1 MYAAGTH
8 PTNHFGS
15 TAAVPDFRTPGTR
28 GEPRVGAIESAIS
41 KLRELIAT
49 GELAPGDRLPPE
61 PELAALVGVSRN
73 TLREAVRALIHAKVL
88 DVRRGDGTYV
98 TSLEPHL
105 LLSGLSFVVDLMQDR
120 TVLEL
125 SEVRRI
131 LEPAAIA
138 LAANRIDDKTMD
150 AVRES
155 FARMRQA
162 ETTEELVAEDM
173 EFHRLVIR
181 AAGNA
186 TLESLLEAL
195 VTRTTKGRV
204 WRAISGGGTKAWT
217 LAQHQVIVDALAA
230 RDAELARAASTLLV
244 AASDNWLRHLLGDT
258 TPPPATPVAAE
269 LGLEKRPR
277 RKAKRAGVT

>member
-1 MYAAGTH
+1 
-8 PTNHFGS
+8 
-15 TAAVPDFRTPGTR
+15 
-28 GEPRVGAIESAIS
+28 VGAIESAIT
-41 KLRELIAT
+41 KLRDLIAS
-49 GELAPGDRLPPE
+49 GELSPGDRLPPE

-125 SEVRRI
+125 IEVRRI

-138 LAANRIDDKTMD
+138 LAATRIDDKTVN
-150 AVRES
+150 AVREILE
-155 FARMRQA
+155 RMRNA
-162 ETTEELVAEDM
+162 ESTEELIAEDV

-186 TLESLLEAL
+186 TLESLLDAL
-195 VTRTTKGRV
+195 VTRTSKARV

-217 LAQHQVIVDALAA
+217 LAQHSVIVEALAA
-230 RDAELARAASTLLV
+230 RDGALAQAASTVLV

-258 TPPPATPVAAE
+258 TLPPAAPIDSGALV
-269 LGLEKRPR
+269 LEKPAPR
-277 RKAKRAGVT
+277 RAKRRASA

>member
-1 MYAAGTH
+1 M
-8 PTNHFGS
+8 
-15 TAAVPDFRTPGTR
+15 
-28 GEPRVGAIESAIS
+28 GAIESAIS
-41 KLRELIAT
+41 KLRDLIAS
-49 GELAPGDRLPPE
+49 GALAPGDRLPPE

-125 SEVRRI
+125 IEVRRI

-138 LAANRIDDKTMD
+138 LAATRIDDKTVD
-150 AVRES
+150 AIREILE
-155 FARMRQA
+155 RMRNA
-162 ETTEELVAEDM
+162 ETTEELIAEDM

-195 VTRTTKGRV
+195 VTRTTKARV
-204 WRAISGGGTKAWT
+204 WRAISGGGTQAWT
-217 LAQHQVIVDALAA
+217 LAQHSVIVEALAA
-230 RDAELARAASTLLV
+230 RDAALAQAASTVLV
-244 AASDNWLRHLLGDT
+244 AASDNWLRHLLADT
-258 TPPPATPVAAE
+258 MLPPAPPTVTGSLA
-269 LGLEKRPR
+269 LEKPAPR
-277 RKAKRAGVT
+277 TRKRRASA

>member
-1 MYAAGTH
+1 M
-8 PTNHFGS
+8 
-15 TAAVPDFRTPGTR
+15 
-28 GEPRVGAIESAIS
+28 GAIESAIT
-41 KLRELIAT
+41 KLRDLIAS
-49 GELAPGDRLPPE
+49 GELSPGDRLPPE
-61 PELAALVGVSRN
+61 PELARLVGVSRN

-125 SEVRRI
+125 IEVRRI

-138 LAANRIDDKTMD
+138 LAATRIDDKTVN
-150 AVRES
+150 AVREILE
-155 FARMRQA
+155 RMRNA
-162 ETTEELVAEDM
+162 ESTEELIAEDV

-195 VTRTTKGRV
+195 VTRTSKARV
-204 WRAISGGGTKAWT
+204 WRAISGGGTQAWT
-217 LAQHQVIVDALAA
+217 LAQHSVIVEALAA
-230 RDAELARAASTLLV
+230 RDGALAQAASTVLV

-258 TPPPATPVAAE
+258 TLPPAAPMEAGPLVLDKPAPRKT
-269 LGLEKRPR
+269 KR
-277 RKAKRAGVT
+277 RASA